1 MAGTQWAQC
10 PREPESLSPEMGEK
24 WVHRGQCGRL
34 GGMTRPKPGRRPQY
48 GPALHKLCPS
58 WPSAVPGGGQAS
70 EWGPWAPGTRSRA
83 GARAGPEST
92 DGSRPVRPAPAAG
105 FVSSSPP
112 RNTASLRPK
121 AVACAS
127 KDSRGKRRPAR
138 LCRVPVLLVFLPSWT
153 CSFLVTSLP
162 PAALLAAA
170 PSPESTC
177 ALPAAR
183 KADSESGLGAPH
195 SPPQRC
201 APPPPA
207 PAGRLGRSTA
217 VSRVP
222 SRPWLLSRRC
232 LRFSAVG
239 WLRFVVVV
247 VSVYPLRCP
256 PRSSDA

>member
-1 MAGTQWAQC
+1 MGPQRPVWQAGWNDEAEARATATVRSGPAQAV
-10 PREPESLSPEMGEK
+10 PKLA
-24 WVHRGQCGRL
+24 L
-34 GGMTRPKPGRRPQY
+34 GSAWGWPGLRVGPVGARHPQPGRRQ
-48 GPALHKLCPS
+48 GGTGKHGQLTAG
-58 WPSAVPGGGQAS
+58 SACRRRGLRVEQPTAQHHQ
-70 EWGPWAPGTRSRA
+70 
-83 GARAGPEST
+83 
-92 DGSRPVRPAPAAG
+92 PAAESG
-105 FVSSSPP
+105 RVCFKG
-112 RNTASLRPK
+112 LK
-121 AVACAS
+121 
-127 KDSRGKRRPAR
+127 GKRRPAR
-138 LCRVPVLLVFLPSWT
+138 LCRVPVPLVFLPSWT

>member
-1 MAGTQWAQC
+1 MGPQRPVWQAGWNDEAEARATATVRSGPAQAV
-10 PREPESLSPEMGEK
+10 PKLA
-24 WVHRGQCGRL
+24 L
-34 GGMTRPKPGRRPQY
+34 GSAWGWPGLRVGPVGARHPQPGRRQGGTGKHGQLTAGSARPRRGLRVEQPTAQHRQ
-48 GPALHKLCPS
+48 PA
-58 WPSAVPGGGQAS
+58 A
-70 EWGPWAPGTRSRA
+70 
-83 GARAGPEST
+83 ESGRVCFKGLKGET
-92 DGSRPVRPAPAAG
+92 PSRPWSRP
-105 FVSSSPP
+105 F
-112 RNTASLRPK
+112 R
-121 AVACAS
+121 
-127 KDSRGKRRPAR
+127 
-138 LCRVPVLLVFLPSWT
+138 
-153 CSFLVTSLP
+153 LVTSLP

-256 PRSSDA
+256 PRSSNA